1 MDEKSKISE
10 KVLNAEKLIEKEE
23 KIKALQSWHDN
34 IINYSNISEYERE
47 YLIHSVENK
56 IRLKYPNKAKKILGG
71 KIKLKNFQMNFN
83 SLSQE
88 FDWSKITLEIK

>member
-34 IINYSNISEYERE
+34 IINYSNISDYERE
-47 YLIHSVENK
+47 YLIHSVEK
-56 IRLKYPNKAKKILGG
+56 IIRLKFPNKAKKYLVE
-71 KIKLKNFQMNFN
+71 KVPKLKNF
-83 SLSQE
+83 
-88 FDWSKITLEIK
+88 